1 MSYFSNDSNRIAF
14 PPAGNGPYYI
24 DLDWCMGDSLQ
35 YINKNNEIFAQRT
48 VDLSSFFIAISTFNV
63 TLSGK
68 DTSTIQLD
76 YNFRANALSAFVV
89 NGSISTT
96 QLGGN
101 IGQLGKA
108 LLTAAGLSGLKDVKF
123 TSSILDN
130 QALVYNSSSNI
141 WENKSVADISLAS
154 LLGNRGDITVTQEQ
168 FSNLVIFTINESTTN
183 DSARAITTNKIKNG
197 AITYRKLASN
207 TEITPSLFWTGTS
220 VAIGTDNLSHV
231 NQSKFTVARPITWP
245 PSSNTSCL
253 LIINPSYS
261 GEIKALDIGITPNGG
276 VFIDTFAGVARSVPP
291 PQIVKTGHLYLNS
304 NNAGNVGIGFVSS
317 TSLTSKL
324 QVNGSIA
331 ATGLTLGSGN
341 ISTTGSVSFGGVT
354 AGAITTTGI
363 TVNGN
368 ASITGTITG
377 TLNRTLTRGTYL
389 LGDNFNNSSNVT
401 WSVDAT
407 TTNTAGK
414 IVARDNNG
422 DINARIV
429 NATDVTVSHT
439 IANRSSDTVFFSST
453 SNTILKNSAT
463 GFRAS
468 LNVPTRTGGDA
479 SGTWGINIT
488 GNAATVT
495 NGVYTSRSISTDG
508 GLTGGGNLTA
518 DRTLSIADQGVT
530 TEKLSR
536 ATRIVYISNN
546 NYTIAAAD
554 AHSFV
559 VMYDETTNRVINV
572 PLGTGLPEGFTLTF
586 FRGSTGQVTF
596 NPTGGARLF
605 SPSNLRRLAEP
616 NSVATLLYSTTYGG
630 TGGGWFLFGDLV

>member
-1 MSYFSNDSNRIAF
+1 MSYFSNDANRIEF
-14 PPAGNGPYYI
+14 PPAGTGPYFI

-48 VDLSSFFIAISTFNV
+48 VDLSSFFIAISSFNV
-63 TLSGK
+63 SLSGK

-89 NGSISTT
+89 NGSITTT

-101 IGQLGKA
+101 IGPLGKA

-123 TSSILDN
+123 TTSILNN
-130 QALVYNSSSNI
+130 QALVYNSSTEL

-154 LLGNRGDITVTQEQ
+154 LLGDRGDVTVTQDQ
-168 FSNLVIFTINESTTN
+168 FNRVIFTIDESATN
-183 DSARAITTNKIKNG
+183 DSLRAITTNKIKDG
-197 AITYRKLASN
+197 AITYTKLAFN
-207 TEITPSLFWTGTS
+207 TVTTPSLYWTGTS
-220 VAIGTDNLSHV
+220 AAVGTNDAT
-231 NQSKFTVARPITWP
+231 QSKFTVARPITWP
-245 PSSNTSCL
+245 PTSNTSCI
-253 LIINPSYS
+253 LITNPIYS
-261 GEIKALDIGITPNGG
+261 GEIKALDMGITPNGG
-276 VFIDTFAGVARSVPP
+276 IFINAFGGNATNTV
-291 PQIVKTGHLYLNS
+291 VKTGHLYLNS
-304 NNAGNVGIGFVSS
+304 NNVGNVGVGVAST

-341 ISTTGSVSFGGVT
+341 ISTTGSVSFGGIT
-354 AGAITTTGI
+354 ATGITATGI

-377 TLNRTLTRGTYL
+377 TLNNTLTRGTYL
-389 LGDNFNNSSNVT
+389 LGNNFNNSSNVT

-414 IVARDNNG
+414 IVARDSNG

-429 NATDVTVSHT
+429 NATDVAVSHA

-453 SNTILKNSAT
+453 SNAILKNSAT

-468 LNVPTRTGGDA
+468 LDVPTRTGGGA
-479 SGTWGINIT
+479 SGTWGINVT

-495 NGVYTSRSISTDG
+495 NGVYTSRNISTDG

-530 TEKLSR
+530 TAKLSR

-546 NYTIAAAD
+546 NYTITAAD

-572 PLGTGLPEGFTLTF
+572 PLGTGLPEGFTLSF

-605 SPSNLRRLAEP
+605 SADNLRSLAAP